1 MTTGPGA
8 SLRASLCAAAEEELA
23 SGAFCTGEFSDA
35 ERLFGEALTLAR
47 EDAGRT
53 GHASGRDH
61 SGHGITAVEPPGEL
75 RRE

>member
-35 ERLFGEALTLAR
+35 ERLFGEALTLV
-47 EDAGRT
+47 EQHGDRT
-53 GHASGRDH
+53 
-61 SGHGITAVEPPGEL
+61 T
-75 RRE
+75 